1 MIVQSPPG
9 TLPVSE
15 IFTSIQGEGL
25 RTGVPST
32 FVRLVGCNLA
42 CSWCDTPYTWRED
55 VLDPGTPLA
64 PEAIAARIET
74 RDVVLTGGEPT
85 LHDLGSLLDVLPGH
99 FVTVE
104 TNATRYVDDA
114 RVNLWSLSPKLG
126 SSGMRPNRR
135 VLGEFLTH
143 ATDRVQLKFVV
154 DGPEDLAAVEALLDD
169 LAVPESIPVILQ
181 PVGFPTDTPEP
192 YLDRLR
198 KLVETHVLMR
208 ASWRQ
213 RNARVTPQL
222 HRLIWGDR
230 RGI

>member
-1 MIVQSPPG
+1 MIVQAPPG
-9 TLPVSE
+9 MLPVSE

-32 FVRLVGCNLA
+32 FIRFVGCNLA

-55 VLDPGTPLA
+55 VLDPGTPMT
-64 PEAIAARIET
+64 PEAIAARVET

-85 LHDLGSLLDVLPGH
+85 LHDLASLLDHLHGR

-104 TNATRYVDDA
+104 TNATRYLEEA
-114 RVNLWSLSPKLG
+114 RVGLWSLSPKLG

-135 VLGEFLTH
+135 VIGEFL
-143 ATDRVQLKFVV
+143 ARAPDRVQLKFVV
-154 DGPEDLAAVEALLDD
+154 DGPADLDAVETLLDD
-169 LAVPESIPVILQ
+169 LAVHESIPVILQ

-192 YLDRLR
+192 YLERLR
-198 KLVETHVLMR
+198 ELAETHVLAR
-208 ASWRQ
+208 SAWRQ

-222 HRLIWGDR
+222 HRLVWGDR